1 MPLLL
6 LQSPPHTPLPSPL
19 HCCCHPRYQ
28 VPARLPSHWV
38 SRASFETLQRPS
50 VDGSGNSARQLGR
63 PPRLLSTTSLPTL
76 KTQQLHSLQPL
87 TPVPER
93 YDPALGRASP
103 GPRSQASAIM
113 RGKVARR
120 SATSSAVGG
129 SGSSGGGGGS
139 GSSRGA
145 GESGELSVR
154 ERLRSR
160 LGSSASFGPFM
171 MSSSWGRKGKAKVGA
186 EAGVVA
192 GAGVGA
198 GVGPGAGVGGSTKSL
213 TSSEPGNADAE

>member
-1 MPLLL
+1 MWGGLTCTCAQRYLTPHPSHPIALFVRMPLLL

-129 SGSSGGGGGS
+129 SGSSGGGGG
-139 GSSRGA
+139 GQHK
-145 GESGELSVR
+145 ELDI
-154 ERLRSR
+154 L
-160 LGSSASFGPFM
+160 
-171 MSSSWGRKGKAKVGA
+171 
-186 EAGVVA
+186 
-192 GAGVGA
+192 
-198 GVGPGAGVGGSTKSL
+198 
-213 TSSEPGNADAE
+213 